1 MASERFQ
8 RKSLDQPDETRTFEN
23 GKAEVVTLGDFSAS
37 RLVFEP
43 GWRWSENVKPI
54 AGTDSCQVFHTGYH
68 VSGRL
73 HVRMDDGTEEEVGP
87 GDAYVIPP
95 GHDAWVVGEE
105 PVVSVDMS
113 RATAKQYATVTERAA
128 GSVQEGVRTL
138 SGTATGVVG
147 GVLGTATGAAGATA
161 GAATG
166 AIRTAAGTTNFPIE
180 GYDEMNEEEI
190 SERLKD
196 LSAEQIRLLRDYEE
210 RNKRR
215 DTLLEQM
222 DRKIR
227 AT

>member
-54 AGTDSCQVFHTGYH
+54 AGTDSCQVLHTGYH

-73 HVRMDDGTEEEVGP
+73 HVRMDDGTEEEFGP

-113 RATAKQYATVTERAA
+113 RATAEQYATVTERAA

-196 LSAEQIRLLRDYEE
+196 VSAEQIRLLRDYEE